1 MFRLSG
7 AQLDDIFLFQVNVLI
22 VSPTFPPEVGAAP
35 SRIYNMAMGLRKAG
49 AHVDVLG
56 GLPNYPKGEI
66 FEEYKGRFSKK
77 EDVDGITTYRYWTYA
92 TNSKKPMARLLSM
105 FSLATTILAFG
116 LKVRKIKAYD
126 LVIIQSP
133 TLPVATSAI
142 ILFKKVFGKKVIANI
157 SDIWPDTAVELGA
170 MKKGSR
176 PYRVMAWMERFIY
189 KNSDAHQGQSNEICE
204 HIKSFGFNKP
214 SFLYR
219 NLQHSLTHSIQ
230 KNSRKPFK
238 IVYAGLL
245 GVAQDILG
253 LIKNIDFRGMG
264 TEFHLYGSGNQVD
277 NIKKYIN
284 SNDVD
289 VFYHGTLPKEQ
300 MVEVI
305 AGYNASIVPLIVR
318 IHGAVPSKTFDLM
331 PLGVPILFCGGGEGA
346 QIVRD
351 YKVGLTSP
359 PGDYVTLASNITT
372 LINMSDNEYEKMRQN
387 CIDASVS
394 EFSFE
399 NQMGKYIDFV
409 SDIVAGNKVVSSTS
423 SQILT

>member
-1 MFRLSG
+1 M
-7 AQLDDIFLFQVNVLI
+7 NVLI

-49 AHVDVLG
+49 AEVDILG

-66 FEEYKGRFSKK
+66 FEGYKGAFSKK
-77 EDVDGITTYRYWTYA
+77 EVINGITAYRYWTYA
-92 TNSKKPMARLLSM
+92 TNSKKPLARILSM

-116 LKVRKIKAYD
+116 LKIRKVRNYD
-126 LVIIQSP
+126 LVIVQSP
-133 TLPVATSAI
+133 TLPVATSAVV
-142 ILFKKVFGKKVIANI
+142 LFKKIYGKKVIANI

-189 KNSDAHQGQSNEICE
+189 RNSDAHQGQSNEICE
-204 HIKSFGFNKP
+204 HIKQFGFDKP

-219 NLQHSLTHSIQ
+219 NLQHSLPHALP
-230 KNSRKPFK
+230 KNERKPFK

-245 GVAQDILG
+245 GVAQDILS
-253 LIKNIDFRGMG
+253 LIENIDFKKMG
-264 TEFHLYGSGNQVD
+264 AEFHLYGSGNQVEK
-277 NIKKYIN
+277 IKEYIAG
-284 SNDVD
+284 NDVS
-289 VFYHGTLPKEQ
+289 VFYHGSLPKEK

-305 AGYNASIVPLIVR
+305 AGYNASIVPLVVR

-351 YKVGLTSP
+351 YNVGLISP
-359 PGDYVTLASNITT
+359 PGDYHALESNIVTLIS
-372 LINMSDNEYEKMRQN
+372 MPDDEYEALRQN
-387 CIDASVS
+387 CIKASS
-394 EFSFE
+394 TDFSFDRQMERYVQFVE
-399 NQMGKYIDFV
+399 NIV
-409 SDIVAGNKVVSSTS
+409 SGAVPEADKQA
-423 SQILT
+423 QALT